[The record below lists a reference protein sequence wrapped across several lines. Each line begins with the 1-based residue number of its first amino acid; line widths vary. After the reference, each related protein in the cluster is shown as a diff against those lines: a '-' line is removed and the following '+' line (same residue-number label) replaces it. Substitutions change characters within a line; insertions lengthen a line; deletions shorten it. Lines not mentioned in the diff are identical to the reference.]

1 MECQSLEV
9 AGFEILTKV
18 DIRPHKSPHRHPLP
32 PARAPTH
39 SLLLW
44 CACRGGGRQ
53 TLLAV
58 HQLAVGLP
66 QGSLQLVDAGL
77 VLQQEVLRLI
87 QKLEE
92 NVQKVRDRGEK
103 GEMH

>member
-1 MECQSLEV
+1 M
-9 AGFEILTKV
+9 
-18 DIRPHKSPHRHPLP
+18 
-32 PARAPTH
+32 
-39 SLLLW
+39 
-44 CACRGGGRQ
+44 
-53 TLLAV
+53 LLAV

-92 NVQKVRDRGEK
+92 HVQKEK
-103 GEMH
+103 NKAERQEEIHQQGIKILLSIAVLITAHLICLTEWDES